1 MKKQQEDRKTKETYE
16 SLGRAYLDSIKNVDI
31 EGFFEFIKTLPE
43 GGRVLDVGCAGGR
56 DSKRFAQNGFE
67 VVGIDL
73 ADEFLKEAKKN
84 VPEAKFLKMDLREL
98 DFPENYFDAI
108 WAVAVL
114 LHIRKESILETLN
127 GFRKILK
134 SKGKL
139 FITVKRGRGSKY
151 VREKLSGDKQRFFTY
166 FFKYEMEDFVRK
178 SGFRI
183 LNSQISSDILG
194 RKDVQ
199 WIIVEAEKV

>member
-139 FITVKRGRGSKY
+139 FITVKRGRRAKY
-151 VREKLSGDKQRFFTY
+151 VREKLPGDKQR
-166 FFKYEMEDFVRK
+166 
-178 SGFRI
+178 
-183 LNSQISSDILG
+183 
-194 RKDVQ
+194 
-199 WIIVEAEKV
+199 